1 MLTTKSNS
9 YTFQKS
15 GVWYFS
21 RRIPTDLRRHYR
33 TSRIAYSLRTKSI
46 RDARVRAVSDAAKLD
61 RHWHILRISSDDL
74 PGKHLLT
81 DALQEPSAEA
91 SISDH
96 SFKAAVAVYLRLK
109 GNDRPPTFEA
119 TVRRCCG
126 YLIDCCGMKGLKEY
140 VRSDATKF
148 RDYLFAKGLN
158 GASVAR
164 IFGTVRAV
172 INLALSEF
180 GLLIV
185 NPFSN
190 VYFDHSVGVKK
201 RLPIK
206 PEDIKKVQEECFK
219 ADDEKRWLIALI
231 ADTGMRLAEGAGLL
245 KSDFIEHDGI
255 LSVNIRPHPWRSL
268 KTASSARI
276 IPLVGSAKWAADQIL
291 AHPAKSQ
298 FAFPNYNDGL
308 RTNANS
314 ASAALNKW
322 LKTKIGQGYTIHSF
336 RHSMRDRLRAVE
348 CSSDV
353 IDQIGGWLTQ
363 GVGNAYGEGYPAN
376 ILAKQLERVC
386 ISIQGCNRAYR

>member
-1 MLTTKSNS
+1 MLSTKSNS
-9 YTFQKS
+9 YTFQKD
-15 GVWYFS
+15 GIWYFS
-21 RRIPTDLRRHYR
+21 RRVPADLRRHYR
-33 TSRIAYSLRTKSI
+33 TGRIAYSLRTKSI
-46 RDARVRAVSDAAKLD
+46 RDARVRAMSDAAKLD

-74 PGKHLLT
+74 PGKHLLA
-81 DALQEPSAEA
+81 DAVQEPAAEA
-91 SISDH
+91 SIDDH

-119 TVRRCCG
+119 AVRRSCG
-126 YLIDCCGMKGLKEY
+126 YLIDCCGLKDLDDY
-140 VRSDATKF
+140 VRSDANKF

-180 GLLIV
+180 GLAIV

-190 VYFDHSVGVKK
+190 VYFDHSAGVKK
-201 RLPIK
+201 RLPVK
-206 PEDIKKVQEECFK
+206 PEDIKKVQAECYK

-245 KSDFIEHDGI
+245 RSDFIEQDGI
-255 LSVNIRPHPWRSL
+255 LCVNIRSHPWRSL
-268 KTASSARI
+268 KTASSTRI
-276 IPLVGSAKWAADQIL
+276 IPLVGSAKWAAERIL
-291 AHPAKSQ
+291 TQPADSK
-298 FAFPNYNDGL
+298 FAFPNYNDGQ
-308 RTNANS
+308 RTSANS

-322 LKTKIGQGYTIHSF
+322 LKGNIGEGYTMHSF

-348 CSSDV
+348 CPSDV

-363 GVGNAYGEGYPAN
+363 GVGASYGLGHNHGTLTRWLVAIVGALN
-376 ILAKQLERVC
+376 LE
-386 ISIQGCNRAYR
+386 A

>member
-21 RRIPTDLRRHYR
+21 RRVPADLRRHYR
-33 TSRIAYSLRTKSI
+33 TGRIAYSLRTKSI
-46 RDARVRAVSDAAKLD
+46 RDARVRAMSDAAKLD
-61 RHWHILRISSDDL
+61 RHWHILRISSDEL
-74 PGKHLLT
+74 PGKHLLA
-81 DALQEPSAEA
+81 DAVEA
-91 SISDH
+91 DTIDTPKDDH
-96 SFKAAVAVYLRLK
+96 SLKASVAVYLRLK
-109 GNDRPPTFEA
+109 GNHRPATFEA
-119 TVRRCCG
+119 AVRRSCG
-126 YLIDCCGMKGLKEY
+126 YLIDCCGMKDLHDY
-140 VRSDATKF
+140 VRSDATQF

-180 GLLIV
+180 GLAIV

-206 PEDIKKVQEECFK
+206 PEDIKKVQAECYK

-245 KSDFIEHDGI
+245 KSDFIEQDGI
-255 LSVNIRPHPWRSL
+255 LCVNIRPHPWRSL
-268 KTASSARI
+268 KTASSARV
-276 IPLVGSAKWAADQIL
+276 IPLVGSAKWAAERIL
-291 AHPAKSQ
+291 AQPDGSE
-298 FAFPNYNDGL
+298 FAFPNYNDGQ

-322 LKTKIGQGYTIHSF
+322 LKVKVGQEYTMHSF

-348 CSSDV
+348 CPSDV

-363 GVGNAYGEGYPAN
+363 GVGASYGLGHN
-376 ILAKQLERVC
+376 HGTLAGWLV
-386 ISIQGCNRAYR
+386 SIVEAPSLKV

>member
-1 MLTTKSNS
+1 MLATKSNS
-9 YTFQKS
+9 YTFQKD
-15 GVWYFS
+15 GIWYFS
-21 RRIPTDLRRHYR
+21 RRVPADLRRHYR
-33 TSRIAYSLRTKSI
+33 TGRIAYSLRTKLL
-46 RDARVRAVSDAAKLD
+46 RDARVRAMSDAAKLD

-74 PGKHLLT
+74 PGKHLLN
-81 DALQEPSAEA
+81 DAVQESAA
-91 SISDH
+91 VSSIDDH
-96 SFKAAVAVYLRLK
+96 SLKAAVTVYLRLK

-119 TVRRCCG
+119 AVRRSCG
-126 YLIDCCGMKGLKEY
+126 YLIDCCGMKDLHDY

-180 GLLIV
+180 GLAIV

-201 RLPIK
+201 RLPVK
-206 PEDIKKVQEECFK
+206 PEDIKKVQAECYK
-219 ADDEKRWLIALI
+219 YDDEKRWLIALI

-245 KSDFIEHDGI
+245 RSDFIEKDGI
-255 LSVNIRPHPWRSL
+255 LCVSIRPHPWRSL
-268 KTASSARI
+268 KTASSARL
-276 IPLVGSAKWAADQIL
+276 IPLVGSAKWAAERIL
-291 AHPAKSQ
+291 AQPVNSR
-298 FAFPNYNDGL
+298 FAFPNYNDGK

-348 CSSDV
+348 CPSDV

-363 GVGNAYGEGYPAN
+363 GVGASYGEGYSVGV
-376 ILAKQLERVC
+376 LQKWMHYL
-386 ISIQGCNRAYR
+386 

>member
-1 MLTTKSNS
+1 MLATKSNS
-9 YTFQKS
+9 YTFQKD

-21 RRIPTDLRRHYR
+21 RRVPADLRRHYR
-33 TSRIAYSLRTKSI
+33 TGRIAYSLRTKSI
-46 RDARVRAVSDAAKLD
+46 RDARVRAMSDASKLD
-61 RHWHILRISSDDL
+61 RHWHILRISSEDL
-74 PGKHLLT
+74 PGKHLLV
-81 DALQEPSAEA
+81 DAVDEPVAEA
-91 SISDH
+91 TNYDSSL
-96 SFKAAVAVYLRLK
+96 KAAVTVYMRLK

-119 TVRRCCG
+119 AVRRSCG
-126 YLIDCCGMKGLKEY
+126 YLIDCCGMKDLKDY

-148 RDYLFAKGLN
+148 RDHLFSKGLN

-180 GLLIV
+180 GLSIV

-206 PEDIKKVQEECFK
+206 HEDIKKVQAECYK

-245 KSDFIEHDGI
+245 KSDFVEQDGI
-255 LSVNIRPHPWRSL
+255 LCVNIRPHPWRSL
-268 KTASSARI
+268 KTASSARV
-276 IPLVGSAKWAADQIL
+276 IPLVGSAKWAAERIL
-291 AHPAKSQ
+291 AQPDGSK
-298 FAFPNYNDGL
+298 FAFPNYNDGQ

-322 LKTKIGQGYTIHSF
+322 LKSKIGRGYTIHSF

-348 CSSDV
+348 CPSEI
-353 IDQIGGWLTQ
+353 IDQIGGWARK
-363 GVGNAYGEGYPAN
+363 GIGESYGEGY
-376 ILAKQLERVC
+376 RVHHLKTFLVKLL
-386 ISIQGCNRAYR
+386 

>member
-1 MLTTKSNS
+1 MLATKSNS

-21 RRIPTDLRRHYR
+21 RRVPTDLRRHYR
-33 TSRIAYSLRTKSI
+33 TGRIAYSLRTKSV
-46 RDARVRAVSDAAKLD
+46 RDARIRAMSDAAKLD

-74 PGKHLLT
+74 PGKHLL
-81 DALQEPSAEA
+81 AGAVEA
-91 SISDH
+91 AAVDTPKDDH
-96 SFKAAVAVYLRLK
+96 SLKASVAVYLRLK
-109 GNDRPPTFEA
+109 GNHRPATFEA
-119 TVRRCCG
+119 AVRRSCG
-126 YLIDCCGMKGLKEY
+126 YLIDCCGLKDLKDY

-180 GLLIV
+180 GLAIV

-201 RLPIK
+201 RLPVE
-206 PEDIKKVQEECFK
+206 PEDIKKVQQECYK
-219 ADDEKRWLIALI
+219 ADDEKRWLVALV
-231 ADTGMRLAEGAGLL
+231 ADTGMRLAEVAGLL
-245 KSDFIEHDGI
+245 RSDFIEKDGI
-255 LSVNIRPHPWRSL
+255 LCVNIRPHPWRSL

-276 IPLVGSAKWAADQIL
+276 IPLVGSAKWAAERIL
-291 AHPAKSQ
+291 EKPDGSE
-298 FAFPNYNDGL
+298 FAFPNYNDGE

-322 LKTKIGQGYTIHSF
+322 LKSKIGKDYTIHSF

-348 CSSDV
+348 CPSEV

-363 GVGNAYGEGYPAN
+363 GVGSSYGTGYPES
-376 ILAKQLERVC
+376 ILWKWLR
-386 ISIQGCNRAYR
+386 IIGKTNK

>member
-1 MLTTKSNS
+1 M
-9 YTFQKS
+9 
-15 GVWYFS
+15 
-21 RRIPTDLRRHYR
+21 
-33 TSRIAYSLRTKSI
+33 RTKSI
-46 RDARVRAVSDAAKLD
+46 RDARVRAMSDAAKLD

-74 PGKHLLT
+74 PGKHLLA
-81 DALQEPSAEA
+81 DATQEPAAEA
-91 SISDH
+91 SIDDH
-96 SFKAAVAVYLRLK
+96 SLKAAVAVYLRLK

-119 TVRRCCG
+119 AVRRSCG
-126 YLIDCCGMKGLKEY
+126 YLIDCCGMKDLHYY

-180 GLLIV
+180 GLAIV

-201 RLPIK
+201 RLPVK
-206 PEDIKKVQEECFK
+206 PEDIKKVQAECYK

-245 KSDFIEHDGI
+245 RSDFIEKDGV
-255 LSVNIRPHPWRSL
+255 LCVNIRPHPWRSL
-268 KTASSARI
+268 KTASSARL
-276 IPLVGSAKWAADQIL
+276 IPLVGSAKWAAERIL
-291 AHPAKSQ
+291 AQPTGSQ
-298 FAFPNYNDGL
+298 FAFPNYNDGQ

-322 LKTKIGQGYTIHSF
+322 LKVKIGQGYTIHSF

-348 CSSDV
+348 CPSDV
-353 IDQIGGWLTQ
+353 IDQIGGWLTP
-363 GVGNAYGEGYPAN
+363 GVGSSYGLGHNYRSLTGWLIAIVEAPN
-376 ILAKQLERVC
+376 LE
-386 ISIQGCNRAYR
+386 A

>member
-1 MLTTKSNS
+1 MLATKSNS
-9 YTFQKS
+9 YTFQKD
-15 GVWYFS
+15 GIWYFS
-21 RRIPTDLRRHYR
+21 RRVPADLRRHYR
-33 TSRIAYSLRTKSI
+33 TGRIAYSLRTKSV
-46 RDARVRAVSDAAKLD
+46 RDARVRAMSDAAKLD

-74 PGKHLLT
+74 PGKHLLN
-81 DALQEPSAEA
+81 DAVQESAA
-91 SISDH
+91 VSSIDDH
-96 SFKAAVAVYLRLK
+96 SLKAAVAIYLRLK

-119 TVRRCCG
+119 AVRRSCG
-126 YLIDCCGMKGLKEY
+126 YLIDCCGMKDLHDY

-164 IFGTVRAV
+164 VFGTVRAV

-180 GLLIV
+180 GLAIV

-201 RLPIK
+201 RLPVK
-206 PEDIKKVQEECFK
+206 PEDIKKVQAECCK

-245 KSDFIEHDGI
+245 RSDFIEQDGI
-255 LSVNIRPHPWRSL
+255 LCVNIRPHPWRSL
-268 KTASSARI
+268 KTASSERV
-276 IPLVGSAKWAADQIL
+276 IPLVGSAKWAAERIL
-291 AHPAKSQ
+291 GEHTDSQ
-298 FAFPNYNDGL
+298 FAFPKYNNGE
-308 RTNANS
+308 RTSANS

-322 LKTKIGQGYTIHSF
+322 LKGKIGEGYTMHSF

-348 CSSDV
+348 CPSDV

-363 GVGNAYGEGYPAN
+363 GVGASYGEGYSMR
-376 ILAKQLERVC
+376 ILSQYLKQTNLL
-386 ISIQGCNRAYR
+386 

>member
-1 MLTTKSNS
+1 MT
-9 YTFQKS
+9 
-15 GVWYFS
+15 
-21 RRIPTDLRRHYR
+21 
-33 TSRIAYSLRTKSI
+33 
-46 RDARVRAVSDAAKLD
+46 
-61 RHWHILRISSDDL
+61 
-74 PGKHLLT
+74 
-81 DALQEPSAEA
+81 
-91 SISDH
+91 
-96 SFKAAVAVYLRLK
+96 VYLRLK

-119 TVRRCCG
+119 TVRRSCG
-126 YLIDCCGMKGLKEY
+126 YLIDCCGMKSLKDY

-180 GLLIV
+180 GLSIV

-206 PEDIKKVQEECFK
+206 PEDIKKVQEECFN

-255 LSVNIRPHPWRSL
+255 LCVKIKPQPWRPL

-276 IPLVGSAKWAADQIL
+276 IPLVGSAKWAAGRIL
-291 AHPAKSQ
+291 AQPDSSQ
-298 FAFPNYNDGL
+298 FAFANYNKGQ

-322 LKTKIGQGYTIHSF
+322 LKTKIGREYTIHSF
-336 RHSMRDRLRAVE
+336 RHSMRDRLRAAE
-348 CSSDV
+348 CPSDI
-353 IDQIGGWLTQ
+353 IDQIGGWLSH
-363 GVGNAYGEGYPAN
+363 GVGNTYGKGYPIEN
-376 ILAKQLERVC
+376 LTLWLRNQFQI
-386 ISIQGCNRAYR
+386 YH

>member
-1 MLTTKSNS
+1 MLVTKSNS
-9 YTFQKS
+9 YTFQKG

-21 RRIPTDLRRHYR
+21 RRVPADLRRHYR
-33 TSRIAYSLRTKSI
+33 TGRIAYSLRTKSI
-46 RDARVRAVSDAAKLD
+46 KDARVRAMSDAAKLD

-74 PGKHLLT
+74 PGKHLLA
-81 DALQEPSAEA
+81 DAVKADVIYTPKDDRSLKA
-91 SISDH
+91 S
-96 SFKAAVAVYLRLK
+96 VAVYLRLK
-109 GNDRPPTFEA
+109 GNSRPTTFEA
-119 TVRRCCG
+119 AVRRSCG
-126 YLIDCCGMKGLKEY
+126 YLIDCCGMKNLDEY

-164 IFGTVRAV
+164 VFGTVRAV

-180 GLLIV
+180 GLSIV

-206 PEDIKKVQEECFK
+206 HEDIKKVQAECYK

-245 KSDFIEHDGI
+245 KSDFVEQDGI
-255 LSVNIRPHPWRSL
+255 LCVNIRPHPWRSL
-268 KTASSARI
+268 KTASSARV
-276 IPLVGSAKWAADQIL
+276 IPLVGSAKWAAERIL
-291 AHPAKSQ
+291 AQPDGSK
-298 FAFPNYNDGL
+298 FAFPNYNDGQ

-322 LKTKIGQGYTIHSF
+322 LKLKIGRGYTIHSF

-348 CSSDV
+348 CPSEA
-353 IDQIGGWLTQ
+353 IDQIGGWARK
-363 GVGNAYGEGYPAN
+363 GIGECYGEGY
-376 ILAKQLERVC
+376 RVHHLKTFLVKLL
-386 ISIQGCNRAYR
+386 

>member
-1 MLTTKSNS
+1 MLTTKSNC

-15 GVWYFS
+15 GIWYFS
-21 RRIPTDLRRHYR
+21 RRIPADLKRHYR
-33 TSRIAYSLRTKSI
+33 TGRIAYSLRTKSI
-46 RDARVRAVSDAAKLD
+46 RDARTRAVSDAAKLD
-61 RHWHILRISSDDL
+61 RHWHILRISSNDL

-81 DALQEPSAEA
+81 DAVNEPLAEA
-91 SISDH
+91 SIDNH

-119 TVRRCCG
+119 AVRRSCG
-126 YLIDCCGMKGLKEY
+126 YLIDCCGMKDLKEY

-180 GLLIV
+180 GLSIV

-190 VYFDHSVGVKK
+190 VYFDHSVGVK
-201 RLPIK
+201 RRHPIK
-206 PEDIKKVQEECFK
+206 PEDIKKVQEECYK

-231 ADTGMRLAEGAGLL
+231 ADTGMRLAECAGLL
-245 KSDFIEHDGI
+245 RSDFIEQDGI
-255 LSVNIRPHPWRSL
+255 LCVDIRPHPWRSL
-268 KTASSARI
+268 KTASSERV
-276 IPLVGSAKWAADQIL
+276 IPLVGSARWAVERIL
-291 AHPAKSQ
+291 AQPANSK
-298 FAFPNYNDGL
+298 FAFPNYNDGE

-322 LKTKIGQGYTIHSF
+322 LKIKIGPAYTIHGF

-348 CSSDV
+348 CPSDV

-363 GVGNAYGEGYPAN
+363 GVGASYGEGYSVG
-376 ILAKQLERVC
+376 LLQKWMHYL
-386 ISIQGCNRAYR
+386 